1 MPVVDGPQPRVEGE
15 ASRTDQPA
23 IRRAQCVQIR
33 HYALMSDAVLR
44 GRRTFSNGTFAS
56 DEGQRRID
64 EMLRSMRLIA
74 DIGDGVPSFYVDE
87 CGVFWMH
94 SESVARFSSSAI
106 RLPSRVLGSHRGID
120 AQVNW

>member
-1 MPVVDGPQPRVEGE
+1 
-15 ASRTDQPA
+15 
-23 IRRAQCVQIR
+23 
-33 HYALMSDAVLR
+33 MSDAVLR

-74 DIGDGVPSFYVDE
+74 DIGDGVPSFYVDD

-94 SESVARFSSSAI
+94 SESEQYESTLQAIERSEIEACYPTVDPVRPLSA
-106 RLPSRVLGSHRGID
+106 
-120 AQVNW
+120 